1 MTSQVMDERPAGR
14 DDGGHPNPQQ
24 ETTMSRLTMTPFLR
38 RVLRVDAVLSALT
51 AAVMLVDAQPLAA
64 WTGLPPGVVQAVGAA
79 LLPWA
84 ALLAWLGSRVAV
96 ARAAIGAVVA
106 LNFLWVL
113 DCALLAFGA
122 FGTPQG
128 LGIAVAV
135 VQAVGTFVIAELEWL
150 GFKRAPQAGTLR
162 HALAG

>member
-1 MTSQVMDERPAGR
+1 
-14 DDGGHPNPQQ
+14 
-24 ETTMSRLTMTPFLR
+24 MSRLTMTPFLR
-38 RVLRVDAVLSALT
+38 RVLHVDAVLSAVT
-51 AAVMLVDAQPLAA
+51 AAVMLADAEPLSA
-64 WTGLPPGVVQAVGAA
+64 WTGLPAGLVQVLGVA

-84 ALLAWLGSRVAV
+84 ALLAWLGSRAVV
-96 ARAAIGAVVA
+96 ARGAIGAVVA

-113 DCALLAFGA
+113 DCTLLAFGA

-128 LGIAVAV
+128 LGIAVAA

-150 GFKRAPQAGTLR
+150 GLKRAPQAGALE